1 MYVKATG
8 KAGKGKAGKDSP
20 THVPSVSP
28 TIEVSTY
35 LYACIEH
42 TNLLLSGESASL

>member
-8 KAGKGKAGKDSP
+8 KADKGKAGKEAPTHLPGKGKAGKDSP
-20 THVPSVSP
+20 THVPTVSP

-35 LYACIEH
+35 L
-42 TNLLLSGESASL
+42 